1 MIKRPL
7 YRFRVASSGS
17 NFLFSDTFPP
27 NDAIFPTVIGF
38 TSENP
43 WIEADLTPP
52 VDPGLNPDEASSAT
66 LTFWMVGDDAEV
78 AGNVISWTP
87 RVGGSVSWVN
97 TWPFAL
103 VVSGSRTFV
112 SKSNSSYGQ
121 AGVQNTY
128 LSGTGAGSSWHV
140 FYVGIRRE
148 PATKSNLTW
157 WTNHRIVGDVP
168 GWWGLYH
175 MFEVE
180 TVVYG
185 YTWLSTGQR
194 VTASVGSID
203 QPFLVEFYRD
213 VADSRVYVR
222 VNNNTPVS
230 ASNVGFNNENAVYM
244 NVFEETLGEVGELV
258 IFNKQLSTQEQTN
271 IRQYFNARYGIS
283 V

>member
-7 YRFRVASSGS
+7 YRFRLAASGS
-17 NFLFSDTFPP
+17 NFLFTDAFPP

-38 TSENP
+38 TSEDP
-43 WIEADLTPP
+43 WIEPNLTPP
-52 VDPGLNPDEASSAT
+52 VDPGLNPDEASSAA

-78 AGNVISWTP
+78 TGNVISWTP
-87 RVGGSVSWVN
+87 RTGSVYWVN
-97 TWPFAL
+97 TSPFAL

-112 SKSNSSYGQ
+112 SKSDSSYGI
-121 AGVQNTY
+121 AGLQSTY
-128 LSGTGAGSSWHV
+128 LSGTSGNSSWHV
-140 FYVGIRRE
+140 FYVGIRRL
-148 PATKSNLTW
+148 PATDSNLSW
-157 WTNHRIVGDVP
+157 WTNHRIVGDSP

-185 YTWLSTGQR
+185 FTWLSTGQR

-213 VADSRVYVR
+213 VADSRAYVR

-230 ASNVGFNNENAVYM
+230 ASNVGFNNLNAVDM
-244 NVFEETLGEVGELV
+244 RVFDETLGEVGELV